1 MLVGNFRIEDDTC
14 VKVYDPETKTLI
26 GVYES
31 YKEASKA
38 LRIQLKAVQSGCAS
52 KSKRFSPLLNKKI
65 ALRLASKKTLN
76 NDITIKSNNRR

>member
-31 YKEASKA
+31 YKEVSKA
-38 LRIQLKAVQSGCAS
+38 LRIQLKAVQSG
-52 KSKRFSPLLNKKI
+52 
-65 ALRLASKKTLN
+65 
-76 NDITIKSNNRR
+76 